1 MPRCSV
7 SHIWYVL
14 WYIDSTTAAVATT
27 TPGRPDLATSYSQ
40 ADVDRE
46 ERLSKSSVHIG
57 KMGLVYE
64 CMLLEILSTKIVLQ
78 SFTHTHTHTHTYT
91 YTYKRPRVHVPSWL
105 GDMSVFD
112 RLIRTPGV
120 QGQPDAELSLE
131 SQVCRHL
138 RQSLRGE
145 VNWMRG

>member
-1 MPRCSV
+1 M
-7 SHIWYVL
+7 
-14 WYIDSTTAAVATT
+14 TAAVATT
-27 TPGRPDLATSYSQ
+27 TSGRPDLAASYSQ

-78 SFTHTHTHTHTYT
+78 SFTHTHIHTH
-91 YTYKRPRVHVPSWL
+91 KRPRVHVPSWL

-131 SQVCRHL
+131 SRVCRHL

-145 VNWMRG
+145 VGWMRG